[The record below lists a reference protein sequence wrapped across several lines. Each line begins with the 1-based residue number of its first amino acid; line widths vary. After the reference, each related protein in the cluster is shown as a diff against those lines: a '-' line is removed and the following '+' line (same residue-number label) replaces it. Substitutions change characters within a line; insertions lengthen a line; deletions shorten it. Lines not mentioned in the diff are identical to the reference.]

1 MSNSLS
7 SNQLSSDQM
16 EIYLD
21 ESGSL
26 GRLGSRASKEDPYFV
41 IATLIVRD
49 DLPIKRCVKDIR
61 RRKIKKKYKVRSE
74 LKFSNSDETIRR
86 RILECVGRTNNDIA
100 FALLRKYQVDEDLK
114 DKPQV
119 VYNYLCKQLLYRII
133 SKYEMGGTINII
145 VDRSLYG
152 VQRENFNDYV
162 EGRIGVRIPASIE
175 VSHVDSKQCPCVQ
188 AIDFV
193 AGAISRRYRD
203 NDDQYYQK
211 IQNRVSV
218 VLDFFEPDKRKL

>member
-1 MSNSLS
+1 
-7 SNQLSSDQM
+7 M

-21 ESGSL
+21 ESGNL
-26 GRLGSRASKEDPYFV
+26 GRLGARASKADPYFV
-41 IATLIVRD
+41 IAALIVRD
-49 DLPIKRCVKDIR
+49 DLPIKRCIKDIR
-61 RRKIKKKYKVRSE
+61 RRKIKKKYRVRSE
-74 LKFSNSDETIRR
+74 LKFSNSDDTIRR

-100 FALLRKYQVDEDLK
+100 FALLRKYQVDEGLR

-133 SKYEMGGTINII
+133 AKYELDGTINII

-152 VQRENFNDYV
+152 VQRENFDDYV
-162 EGRIGVRIPASIE
+162 EGRIGFRIPASIE

-193 AGAISRRYRD
+193 AGAISRKYRD
-203 NDDQYYQK
+203 NDDLYYQK
-211 IQNRVSV
+211 IQNRVCIA
-218 VLDFFEPDKRKL
+218 LDFFEPYKRKL

>member
-1 MSNSLS
+1 
-7 SNQLSSDQM
+7 M

-21 ESGSL
+21 ESGNL
-26 GRLGSRASKEDPYFV
+26 GQLGARASKADPYFV
-41 IATLIVRD
+41 IAALIVRD
-49 DLPIKRCVKDIR
+49 DLPIKRCIKDIR

-74 LKFSNSDETIRR
+74 LKFSNSDEIIRR

-100 FALLRKYQVDEDLK
+100 FALLRKYQVDEDLR

-119 VYNYLCKQLLYRII
+119 VYNYLCKQLLYRIVT
-133 SKYEMGGTINII
+133 KYELGGTINII

-162 EGRIGVRIPASIE
+162 EGRIGVRIPARIE

-188 AIDFV
+188 AVDFV
-193 AGAISRRYRD
+193 AGAISRKYRI
-203 NDDQYYQK
+203 NDDLYYQK
-211 IQNRVSV
+211 IQNRIRIA
-218 VLDFFEPDKRKL
+218 LDFFESNRNKS

>member
-1 MSNSLS
+1 
-7 SNQLSSDQM
+7 M

-21 ESGSL
+21 ESGNL
-26 GRLGSRASKEDPYFV
+26 GRLGARASRADPYFV
-41 IATLIVRD
+41 IAALIVRD
-49 DLPIKRCVKDIR
+49 ELPIKRCIKDIR

-114 DKPQV
+114 DKSQV

-133 SKYEMGGTINII
+133 GKYELSGSINMI

-152 VQRENFNDYV
+152 VQRENFDDYV

-193 AGAISRRYRD
+193 AGAISRKYRD
-203 NDDQYYQK
+203 NDDQYFQK
-211 IQNRVSV
+211 IKNRISIA
-218 VLDFFEPDKRKL
+218 LDFFEPDKRKL

>member
-1 MSNSLS
+1 
-7 SNQLSSDQM
+7 M

-21 ESGSL
+21 ESGNL
-26 GRLGSRASKEDPYFV
+26 GRLGARASKVDPYFV
-41 IATLIVRD
+41 IAALIVRD
-49 DLPIKRCVKDIR
+49 DLPIKRCIKDIR

-86 RILECVGRTNNDIA
+86 RILECVGRTDNDIA
-100 FALLRKYQVDEDLK
+100 FALLRKYQVDEDLR

-119 VYNYLCKQLLYRII
+119 VYNYLCKQLLYRIVT
-133 SKYEMGGTINII
+133 KYELGGTINII

-162 EGRIGVRIPASIE
+162 EGRIGVRLPARIE

-188 AIDFV
+188 AVDFLLQ
-193 AGAISRRYRD
+193 A
-203 NDDQYYQK
+203 Q
-211 IQNRVSV
+211 
-218 VLDFFEPDKRKL
+218 

>member
-1 MSNSLS
+1 
-7 SNQLSSDQM
+7 M

-21 ESGSL
+21 ESGNL
-26 GRLGSRASKEDPYFV
+26 GQLGANASKVDPYFV
-41 IATLIVRD
+41 IAALIVRD
-49 DLPIKRCVKDIR
+49 DLPIKRCIKDIR

-74 LKFSNSDETIRR
+74 LKFSNSDEIIRR

-100 FALLRKYQVDEDLK
+100 FALLRKYQVDEDLR

-119 VYNYLCKQLLYRII
+119 VYNYLCKQLLYRIVT
-133 SKYEMGGTINII
+133 KYELGGMINII

-162 EGRIGVRIPASIE
+162 EGRIGVRIPARIE

-188 AIDFV
+188 AVDFV
-193 AGAISRRYRD
+193 AGAISRKYRI
-203 NDDQYYQK
+203 NDDLYYQK
-211 IQNRVSV
+211 IQNRVRIA
-218 VLDFFEPDKRKL
+218 LDFFEPNRNKS

>member
-1 MSNSLS
+1 
-7 SNQLSSDQM
+7 M

-21 ESGSL
+21 ESGNL
-26 GRLGSRASKEDPYFV
+26 GRLGARASKADPYFV
-41 IATLIVRD
+41 IAALIVRD
-49 DLPIKRCVKDIR
+49 DLPIKRCIKDIR
-61 RRKIKKKYKVRSE
+61 RRKIKKKYRVRSE
-74 LKFSNSDETIRR
+74 LKFSNSDDTIRR

-100 FALLRKYQVDEDLK
+100 FALLRKYQVDEGLR

-133 SKYEMGGTINII
+133 AKYELDGTINIV

-175 VSHVDSKQCPCVQ
+175 VTHVDSKQCPCVQ

-193 AGAISRRYRD
+193 AGAISRKYRD
-203 NDDQYYQK
+203 NDDQYYQR
-211 IQNRVSV
+211 IQNRVCIA
-218 VLDFFEPDKRKL
+218 LDFFEPNKRKL

>member
-1 MSNSLS
+1 
-7 SNQLSSDQM
+7 
-16 EIYLD
+16 
-21 ESGSL
+21 
-26 GRLGSRASKEDPYFV
+26 
-41 IATLIVRD
+41 
-49 DLPIKRCVKDIR
+49 
-61 RRKIKKKYKVRSE
+61 
-74 LKFSNSDETIRR
+74 
-86 RILECVGRTNNDIA
+86 
-100 FALLRKYQVDEDLK
+100 
-114 DKPQV
+114 V

>member
-1 MSNSLS
+1 MDLA
-7 SNQLSSDQM
+7 LA
-16 EIYLD
+16 
-21 ESGSL
+21 
-26 GRLGSRASKEDPYFV
+26 RLRLRYAILRIF
-41 IATLIVRD
+41 TLR
-49 DLPIKRCVKDIR
+49 
-61 RRKIKKKYKVRSE
+61 IKKKYKVRSE

-100 FALLRKYQVDEDLK
+100 YALLRKHQVDEDLR

-133 SKYEMGGTINII
+133 GKYEMSGTINII

-162 EGRIGVRIPASIE
+162 EGRIGVHIPANVE
-175 VSHVDSKQCPCVQ
+175 VTHVDSKQCPCVQ

-193 AGAISRRYRD
+193 AGAISRKYRD
-203 NDDQYYQK
+203 ADDLYYQK
-211 IQNRVSV
+211 IHHRISIA
-218 VLDFFEPDKRKL
+218 LDFFEPDKRKL

>member
-1 MSNSLS
+1 
-7 SNQLSSDQM
+7 M

-21 ESGSL
+21 ESGNL
-26 GRLGSRASKEDPYFV
+26 GRLGARASKADPYFV
-41 IATLIVRD
+41 IAALIVGD
-49 DLPIKRCVKDIR
+49 DLPIKRCIKDIR
-61 RRKIKKKYKVRSE
+61 RRKIKKKYRVRSE
-74 LKFSNSDETIRR
+74 LKFSNSDDTIRR

-100 FALLRKYQVDEDLK
+100 FALLRKYQVDEGLR

-133 SKYEMGGTINII
+133 AKYELDGTINII

-152 VQRENFNDYV
+152 VQRENFDDYG
-162 EGRIGVRIPASIE
+162 EGRIGFRIPASIE

-193 AGAISRRYRD
+193 AGAISRKYRD
-203 NDDQYYQK
+203 NDDLYYQK
-211 IQNRVSV
+211 IQNRVCIA
-218 VLDFFEPDKRKL
+218 LDFFEPYKRKL

>member
-1 MSNSLS
+1 MRGQN
-7 SNQLSSDQM
+7 
-16 EIYLD
+16 
-21 ESGSL
+21 
-26 GRLGSRASKEDPYFV
+26 
-41 IATLIVRD
+41 
-49 DLPIKRCVKDIR
+49 
-61 RRKIKKKYKVRSE
+61 
-74 LKFSNSDETIRR
+74 
-86 RILECVGRTNNDIA
+86 NNDIS

-193 AGAISRRYRD
+193 AGAISRKYRD
-203 NDDQYYQK
+203 NDDQYYQR

-218 VLDFFEPDKRKL
+218 VLDFFGPDKRKL

>member
-1 MSNSLS
+1 M
-7 SNQLSSDQM
+7 
-16 EIYLD
+16 
-21 ESGSL
+21 
-26 GRLGSRASKEDPYFV
+26 
-41 IATLIVRD
+41 
-49 DLPIKRCVKDIR
+49 
-61 RRKIKKKYKVRSE
+61 
-74 LKFSNSDETIRR
+74 
-86 RILECVGRTNNDIA
+86 GRTNNDIA

-114 DKPQV
+114 NKPQV

>member
-1 MSNSLS
+1 M
-7 SNQLSSDQM
+7 
-16 EIYLD
+16 
-21 ESGSL
+21 
-26 GRLGSRASKEDPYFV
+26 
-41 IATLIVRD
+41 
-49 DLPIKRCVKDIR
+49 
-61 RRKIKKKYKVRSE
+61 
-74 LKFSNSDETIRR
+74 
-86 RILECVGRTNNDIA
+86 GRTNNDIA

>member
-1 MSNSLS
+1 
-7 SNQLSSDQM
+7 
-16 EIYLD
+16 
-21 ESGSL
+21 
-26 GRLGSRASKEDPYFV
+26 
-41 IATLIVRD
+41 
-49 DLPIKRCVKDIR
+49 
-61 RRKIKKKYKVRSE
+61 
-74 LKFSNSDETIRR
+74 
-86 RILECVGRTNNDIA
+86 VGRTNNDIA

-119 VYNYLCKQLLYRII
+119 VYNYLCKQLLYRIM
-133 SKYEMGGTINII
+133 SKYEMSGTINII

-193 AGAISRRYRD
+193 AGAISRKYRD

>member
-1 MSNSLS
+1 
-7 SNQLSSDQM
+7 M

-21 ESGSL
+21 ESGNL
-26 GRLGSRASKEDPYFV
+26 GQLGARASKADPYFV
-41 IATLIVRD
+41 IAALIVRD
-49 DLPIKRCVKDIR
+49 DLPIKRCIKDIR

-74 LKFSNSDETIRR
+74 LKFSNSEEIIRR

-100 FALLRKYQVDEDLK
+100 FALLRKYQVDEDLR

-119 VYNYLCKQLLYRII
+119 VYNYLCKQLLYRIVT
-133 SKYEMGGTINII
+133 KYELGGTINII

-162 EGRIGVRIPASIE
+162 EGRIGVRIPARIE

-188 AIDFV
+188 AVDFV
-193 AGAISRRYRD
+193 AGAISRKYRI
-203 NDDQYYQK
+203 NDDLYYQK
-211 IQNRVSV
+211 IQNRIRIA
-218 VLDFFEPDKRKL
+218 LDFFEPNRNKS

>member
-1 MSNSLS
+1 
-7 SNQLSSDQM
+7 M

-21 ESGSL
+21 ESGNL
-26 GRLGSRASKEDPYFV
+26 GQLGARASKADPYFV
-41 IATLIVRD
+41 IAALIVRD
-49 DLPIKRCVKDIR
+49 DLPIKRCIKDIR

-74 LKFSNSDETIRR
+74 LKFSNSDEIIRR

-100 FALLRKYQVDEDLK
+100 FALLRKYQVDEDLR

-119 VYNYLCKQLLYRII
+119 VYNYLCKKLLYRIVT
-133 SKYEMGGTINII
+133 KYELRGTINII

-162 EGRIGVRIPASIE
+162 EGRIGVRIPARIE

-188 AIDFV
+188 AVDFV
-193 AGAISRRYRD
+193 AGAISRKYRI
-203 NDDQYYQK
+203 NDDLYYQK
-211 IQNRVSV
+211 IQNRIRIA
-218 VLDFFEPDKRKL
+218 LDFFESNRNKS